1 MKTITLDGEEY
12 IKKSDLPAGYE
23 ESEHICVV
31 CTNGWI
37 FEGRMNDAGAD
48 GCPLTLSNASV
59 VRKWSNGL
67 GIGGIAD
74 PEHFADYTLDK
85 IGSIRI
91 YASAVIAVI
100 SIRDRAL

>member
-12 IKKSDLPAGYE
+12 IKKSDLPATYE
-23 ESEHICVV
+23 SSEHVCVV

-37 FEGRMNDAGAD
+37 FEGWGTTNETGDWLLAK
-48 GCPLTLSNASV
+48 ASV

-74 PEHFADYTLDK
+74 PEHFADYTLDRV
-85 IGSIRI
+85 GNIRI
-91 YASAVIAVI
+91 YAGATIAAI
-100 SIRDRAL
+100 SIRDQAL